1 MESAIHLSEVPRK
14 QLTRRGANVY
24 QKTVLDNGLRI
35 LTTTM
40 PHTRSVAVG
49 IFTGVGSR
57 YENEQQRG
65 ISHFIEHMMFKGT
78 EHRPSAQQLSEA
90 IEGLGGEMNAST
102 DRELTLYEVK
112 VADHH
117 LPIALDVL
125 VDMFRHSKLDPEET
139 DKERQVIIQE
149 ISRMMDV
156 PEAWVHILIANQLW
170 PEHPVGWETA
180 GTKESVSAISRED
193 MLDYIERTYTP
204 CSTVISLAGNLD
216 HDHVI
221 SQLEAELGSWQHRSV
236 PGFLPARDA
245 PAGPT
250 VRLES
255 RDTEQ
260 AHLCLGLRGLA
271 RNDPDRFKLALLNA
285 VLGEGMSSRLFLEIR
300 EKRGLAYS
308 VGSYALRLRDTGAM
322 VLHAG
327 VEPQKAGDALSAM
340 IEQLQILRDQP
351 VPVAELNKAR
361 EYTKGGILLSMEDT
375 FANVG
380 WVGRQELLDPQVLTV
395 DEVMEKLDAVTAADV
410 QAVAQRLFATEKLHL
425 AMVGPFKDEAPFATR
440 LRL

>member
-1 MESAIHLSEVPRK
+1 VH
-14 QLTRRGANVY
+14 

-35 LTTTM
+35 LTTAM

-78 EHRPSAQQLSEA
+78 ERRPSAQQVSEA

-102 DRELTLYEVK
+102 GNELTLYEVK
-112 VADHH
+112 VAHHH

-125 VDMFRHSKLDPEET
+125 VDMFRHSKFALEEV

-149 ISRMMDV
+149 ICRMMDM
-156 PEAWVHILIANQLW
+156 PEAWVHVLIANQIW
-170 PEHPVGWETA
+170 PQHPVGWDIA

-193 MLDYIERTYTP
+193 MLNYIDRTYTP

-216 HDHVI
+216 HDQVV
-221 SQLEAELGSWQHRSV
+221 SQLERELGGWQQRSV
-236 PGFLPARDA
+236 PGFLPAENV

-260 AHLCLGLRGLA
+260 AHLCLGLRALA
-271 RNDPDRFKLALLNA
+271 RNAPDRFKLTLLNA

-308 VGSYALRLRDTGAM
+308 VGSYTLRLRDTGAM

-327 VEPQKAGDALSAM
+327 VEPQKAGDTLSAM
-340 IEQLQILRDQP
+340 IEQLQILRDEP
-351 VPVAELNKAR
+351 VPVTELNKAR

-375 FANVG
+375 FANAG
-380 WVGRQELLDPQVLTV
+380 WVGRQELFDPQVLTV
-395 DEVMEKLDAVTAADV
+395 DQVIERLDAVTVADV
-410 QAVAQRLFATEKLHL
+410 QAIAQRLFATEKLNL
-425 AMVGPFKDEAPFATR
+425 AIVGPFKDEAPFGVR
-440 LRL
+440 LQL